1 MSLLPLSIIAM
12 LGGLCAVLAN
22 KGIAVFNDGLRPVV
36 PEYLEGKIGKK
47 ELAATSFALSFGLVI
62 GFGIPVSIGASIILV
77 HSIFLMTDIIGSW
90 SPVGLRGV
98 IIAFIAGAIYAI
110 GIVLGLQW
118 IIDAFALLPINF
130 LSSLFLVG
138 SPVIVGF
145 VVFPTVAIAM
155 QHGFNKGVIAM
166 MVSVI
171 TFFLVKKYGIISIN
185 EETTLTINPEGVTLL
200 AGVILM
206 IIFAG
211 KIKGSGNAN
220 ETLLN
225 LFAHRVSNIRKN
237 WLLLII
243 TGGLVTAA
251 TASLLISADP
261 ISLQL
266 LSQEKFTE
274 ASLVSLARSIGFIP
288 LVFSTA
294 IVTGVYSPSGTT
306 LIFALGILLRGH
318 PIIAFLAGSVVI
330 YLEILLL
337 GHTAKGLDRFPGIR
351 EMGEHIRTSINK
363 VLEIT
368 LLIGGGMACQAITPG
383 IGYFWMTGL
392 YLLNRTSKRPFVNLA
407 MGPIAAI
414 TLGILVNI
422 LYVIGIYTPS

>member
-1 MSLLPLSIIAM
+1 MSLLPLIIIAL

-22 KGIAVFNDGLRPVV
+22 KGIAVFNDGLRPVI
-36 PEYLEGKIGKK
+36 PEYLEGKVGKK

-90 SPVGLRGV
+90 SPAGIRGV
-98 IIAFIAGAIYAI
+98 VIAFIVGAIYAI

-138 SPVIVGF
+138 APIIVGF

-155 QHGFNKGVIAM
+155 QHGFNKGAIAM

-171 TFFLVKKYGIISIN
+171 TFFLVKKFGVIPIN
-185 EETTLTINPEGVTLL
+185 ESTKLTINAEGMTLL
-200 AGVILM
+200 AGVVLM

-211 KIKGSGNAN
+211 KVRGSNNSN
-220 ETLLN
+220 ETLFN

-237 WLLLII
+237 WILLTI

-251 TASLLISADP
+251 TASLLIAADP

-318 PIIAFLAGSVVI
+318 PMLAFLAGSVVI

-337 GHTAKGLDRFPGIR
+337 GQTAKGLDRFPGIR
-351 EMGEHIRTSINK
+351 EMGEHIRTAINK

-368 LLIGGGMACQAITPG
+368 LLIGGGMACEAIAPG

-392 YLLNRTSKRPFVNLA
+392 YLLNRTAKRPFVNLA

-414 TLGILVNI
+414 SLGILVNI
-422 LYVIGIYTPS
+422 LYVIGIYTPL